1 MNTVDLTMS
10 LADFKFYGPT
20 YNALQPFRE
29 FQSHYGGSFNMKLKG
44 SLKATPLLVLLK
56 AVCNGY
62 LTLVTNDED
71 RFGWCVVRFGE
82 PSTGSEGY
90 CTLFY
95 NEPFMNIY
103 IFTKNSITYNKF
115 VEDITAIF
123 KPFEYV
129 EASVESPYVSTEFY
143 QMTSTGAEGTTQKL
157 LCPTWAEIR
166 GNYSSDITSPMDR
179 LVADQKPWLGGK
191 LIIINGPPGCGKT
204 YFIRSL
210 VRAWR
215 SIFNP
220 TVVLDPEVLSSNPL
234 YYFTLSGNA
243 FEGDDGTYNISK
255 PRLLIMEDCA
265 DLIMT
270 ESRASHY
277 DKVGKLLNMTDGLL
291 GQGRNDVFLISF
303 NEEIEDIDPA
313 FKRPGR
319 LLMAL
324 EVPKL
329 DYADAVVWLKAKNY
343 SGHIDNKRY
352 SLAELYALVHD
363 NTGKIVKSKEK
374 LGFK

>member
-1 MNTVDLTMS
+1 MNNIIQSVGLN
-10 LADFKFYGPT
+10 DFKTFGPS
-20 YNALQPFRE
+20 YNALAGFNE
-29 FQSHYGGSFNMKLKG
+29 YISTYSGGFSIRLKFAINMTGALKLLG
-44 SLKATPLLVLLK
+44 LAGCRPITSYTDGLDTFIWSVL
-56 AVCNGY
+56 GF
-62 LTLVTNDED
+62 D
-71 RFGWCVVRFGE
+71 G
-82 PSTGSEGY
+82 GY
-90 CTLFY
+90 CTVTASDKWLSFY
-95 NEPFMNIY
+95 V
-103 IFTKNSITYNKF
+103 FTQDKEVYDSFVKSIRA
-115 VEDITAIF
+115 VF
-123 KPFEYV
+123 KPFEYEFV
-129 EASVESPYVSTEFY
+129 AKESPYIPTEFY
-143 QMTSTGAEGTTQKL
+143 QMTSSGPDGQTQKL
-157 LCPTWAEIR
+157 LCPKWEEIR
-166 GNYSSDITSPMDR
+166 GNYNSGILQPMDK
-179 LVADQKPWLGGK
+179 LVADKFPWLGGR

-210 VRAWR
+210 IRAWKD
-215 SIFNP
+215 IFAA
-220 TVVLDPEVLSSNPL
+220 TVILDPEQLASNPL
-234 YYFTLSGNA
+234 YYFGISGDPYEGESDGSGN
-243 FEGDDGTYNISK
+243 TKPPK

-329 DYADAVVWLKAKNY
+329 EYDDSVKWLKEHNH
-343 SGHIDNKRY
+343 SGEIDRKRH
-352 SLAELYALVHD
+352 SLAELYAIITD
-363 NTGKIVKSKEK
+363 NTGKIIKAKEK